1 MTNQPGPSTDSNVMA
16 GPIVMFLSA
25 AIFAYF
31 GFFVGLSTTTAAGD
45 TVLMWV
51 ILLWTLRVGAIMFA
65 LAGVLAFAS
74 PMSGNVVYA
83 AGSALSAIG
92 LLAVGV
98 MDLMDDQ
105 HAAAISPV
113 LAFIF
118 AAWNGYGAWAS
129 IREIMAS
136 RRAPA

>member
-1 MTNQPGPSTDSNVMA
+1 MA